1 MQWGNPGLSPPIQS
15 FDPIVSQFHSERALD
30 LSSMFS
36 LRANAGSDHTISVSR
51 AGVRHGL
58 FLSSVGTGRSHCDA
72 RMEKA
77 QPKSQKPTV
86 GSNPKNEKRNKF
98 YLILTVIF

>member
-15 FDPIVSQFHSERALD
+15 FDPIVSQFHSERALN

-36 LRANAGSDHTISVSR
+36 LRANAGSNHTISVSR
-51 AGVRHGL
+51 AGVRRGL

-77 QPKSQKPTV
+77 QPKIAKTYGWFES
-86 GSNPKNEKRNKF
+86 KNEKHNKF